1 MCQGPLTREKL
12 VIDATPPSSDP
23 DFPHCAV
30 YSYADKTG
38 SLAGYVIHTCDSE
51 SATHT
56 ILFQPTGA
64 TRTGLTRTT
73 TTEADDFFTTVDLTR
88 TRTTE
93 ASEPTETDDETETE
107 TDAATTTRSR
117 RPSSTPSEL
126 TDDETGDEKE
136 TESSTPVG
144 AIVGGVVGGIGK
156 FPS

>member
-1 MCQGPLTREKL
+1 MCQGPLTREES

-73 TTEADDFFTTVDLTR
+73 TTEADDFFTTVDPTR

-93 ASEPTETDDETETE
+93 ASEPTDTDDETETE

-126 TDDETGDEKE
+126 TDDEKE